1 MDYAFNI
8 DILMEQSEITFFDYS
23 MQALDIYNEQL
34 LSEAEGNKN
43 KIIDRAKELIHRFVE
58 FLKSIPRR
66 LKELFTKFMS
76 KSKAQD
82 KIIEKGQQ
90 EAKKSIDMLK
100 IAESPKVNP
109 NKETADEEMVR
120 KARDIVFKRI
130 YLTTKKTEEAIKSK
144 DKETKSSTASDKE
157 TKSPDISGLPALKE
171 VDVYFLNQK
180 AISESIE
187 MEEKNLGVFDEAEK
201 LIDNF
206 LKTGASDAENL
217 VGYGYDK
224 KYTIDADYSKSPEK
238 HAFYADYIVK
248 LDYLAGNID
257 WFYMMKI
264 NNIGTIYNKLS
275 NDYEYLLSVEDKVN
289 NIIKTHDQTIN
300 RIIPKC
306 DKLERVFVK
315 IANNYDDM
323 YSDYR
328 KTDKEKANKYL
339 SKANLIDRLNSALDL
354 LRKSLQYGAKW
365 MTNQFRNLI
374 QYKSVL
380 ARYFYS
386 MVVKRAA

>member
-8 DILMEQSEITFFDYS
+8 DILMEQSEISFFDYS

-34 LSEAEGNKN
+34 LSEAEGNKTR
-43 KIIDRAKELIHRFVE
+43 IIDRAKELIHRFVE
-58 FLKSIPRR
+58 FLKSIPKR

-130 YLTTKKTEEAIKSK
+130 YLTTKKTEEVIKSK
-144 DKETKSSTASDKE
+144 DKESSTVDKE

-180 AISESIE
+180 DISKSIE
-187 MEEKNLGVFDEAEK
+187 VEEENLGAFDDAEK

-206 LKTGASDAENL
+206 LKTGGSDVESL
-217 VGYGYDK
+217 VGHGNEK
-224 KYTIDADYSKSPEK
+224 KYTVSLDPDSDPKKHPFYSDYSVRYSFLNGGP
-238 HAFYADYIVK
+238 
-248 LDYLAGNID
+248 D
-257 WFYMMKI
+257 WFYMMKV

-289 NIIKTHDQTIN
+289 NIIKINDKTIN

-306 DKLERVFVK
+306 YKLERVFTD
-315 IANNYDDM
+315 ISRNYKDTYFDL
-323 YSDYR
+323 R
-328 KTDKEKANKYL
+328 TTDKETAKKYHKKYDL
-339 SKANLIDRLNSALDL
+339 YDRLISALGI
-354 LRKSLQYGAKW
+354 LRNVLKYAVTW
-365 MTNQFRNLI
+365 ITDQFRNLI

>member
-8 DILMEQSEITFFDYS
+8 DILMEQSEISFFDYS

-34 LSEAEGNKN
+34 LSEAEGNKT

-58 FLKSIPRR
+58 FLKSIPRK

-120 KARDIVFKRI
+120 KARDIVFKKI
-130 YLTTKKTEEAIKSK
+130 YLTTKKTEEVIKSE
-144 DKETKSSTASDKE
+144 DKKSSTDDKE
-157 TKSPDISGLPALKE
+157 AKSPDISGLPALKE
-171 VDVYFLNQK
+171 VDVYFLNKK

-187 MEEKNLGVFDEAEK
+187 MEEKNFGVFDEAEK

-206 LKTGASDAENL
+206 LKTGASDAESL
-217 VGYGYDK
+217 VGYGYEK
-224 KYTIDADYSKSPEK
+224 KYTIDADYSKNPEK
-238 HAFYADYIVK
+238 HAFYANYIAK

-264 NNIGTIYNKLS
+264 NNIGAIYNKLS

-289 NIIKTHDQTIN
+289 NIIKINDKTIN

-306 DKLERVFVK
+306 DKLEHIFVK

-323 YSDYR
+323 YLDYR
-328 KTDKEKANKYL
+328 KTDKEKANKYR
-339 SKANLIDRLNSALDL
+339 SKANLFDRLNYALDL
-354 LRKSLQYGAKW
+354 LRKSLKYGVKLI
-365 MTNQFRNLI
+365 TNQFRNLI

>member
-8 DILMEQSEITFFDYS
+8 DILMEQSEISFFDYS

-248 LDYLAGNID
+248 LDYLAGNFD

-328 KTDKEKANKYL
+328 KTDRGKANKYR
-339 SKANLIDRLNSALDL
+339 SKANLIDRLNRALDM